1 MIGGHCNC
9 YCNGDGEDDDDDED
23 DDDGG
28 FSLDDGVLDDE
39 DFGVSETFL
48 GTWSSQGYRA
58 FLQATNIVIFMIDT
72 HYKH

>member
-9 YCNGDGEDDDDDED
+9 YCDGDGED

-28 FSLDDGVLDDE
+28 FSVDDGVLDDE

-48 GTWSSQGYRA
+48 DTWSSQGYRA
-58 FLQATNIVIFMIDT
+58 FLQATNIVIFMIET
-72 HYKH
+72 H